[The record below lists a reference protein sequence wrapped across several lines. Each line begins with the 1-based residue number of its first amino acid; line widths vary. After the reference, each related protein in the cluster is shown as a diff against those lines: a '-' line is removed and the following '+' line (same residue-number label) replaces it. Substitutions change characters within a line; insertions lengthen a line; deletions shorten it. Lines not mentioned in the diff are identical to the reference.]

1 MTKQYFVWKDPNC
14 NGINPEW
21 IEMTPKEFYLFRKKP
36 ENRSRL
42 FVILD
47 DGGCDE
53 AGVLIME
60 ATKEYYD
67 SWRKEY
73 RAAQW
78 RQKRNDAFGAVILSL
93 DALLGTDDDL
103 LGHDVV
109 PADQE
114 SVETQV
120 EHQMDL
126 EQLREFLRTLSD
138 DEKEVIDALFLQNPD
153 CLGEREVARRLGVP
167 RMTLNDAKKRIFKKY
182 KK

>member
-1 MTKQYFVWKDPNC
+1 MSKQYFVWKDPNC

-36 ENRSRL
+36 KTRSRL

-60 ATKEYYD
+60 SSKECYAA
-67 SWRKEY
+67 WRKEY
-73 RAAQW
+73 RAAL
-78 RQKRNDAFGAVILSL
+78 RRKKHNDAFGAVILSL

-114 SVETQV
+114 SVESQV
-120 EHQMDL
+120 EHQLDL
-126 EQLREFLRTLSD
+126 ERLRTFLNTLSD
-138 DEKEVIDALFLQNPD
+138 EEMEIINALFLCNPD
-153 CLGEREVARRLGVP
+153 ELSEREIARRLGVP
-167 RMTLNDAKKRIFKKY
+167 QKTLNCAKQRIFKKF
-182 KK
+182 

>member
-1 MTKQYFVWKDPNC
+1 MSKQYFVWKDPNC

-36 ENRSRL
+36 KNRSRL

-60 ATKEYYD
+60 ASKECYD
-67 SWRKEY
+67 AWRKEY
-73 RAAQW
+73 RAAL
-78 RQKRNDAFGAVILSL
+78 RRKKHNDAFGAVILSL

-103 LGHDVV
+103 LCHDVV

-114 SVETQV
+114 SVESQV
-120 EHQMDL
+120 EHQLDL
-126 EQLREFLRTLSD
+126 ERLRTFLNTLSD
-138 DEKEVIDALFLQNPD
+138 EEMEIINALFLCNPD
-153 CLGEREVARRLGVP
+153 ELSEREIARRLGVP
-167 RMTLNDAKKRIFKKY
+167 QKTLNCAKQRIFKKF
-182 KK
+182 